1 MLAPLRRAPYSKIVY
16 VRGRLD
22 GAPKID
28 LWHGAAT
35 WDEPDEAKKTL
46 RQVDTKG
53 RQPFHRAR
61 CSIEMRFRVR
71 TRIERGD
78 RGGPFNAAVNSGK
91 FRDDGLRDSEARYD
105 LEKGVAV
112 RE

>member
-1 MLAPLRRAPYSKIVY
+1 MLCRS
-16 VRGRLD
+16 
-22 GAPKID
+22 
-28 LWHGAAT
+28 AT
-35 WDEPDEAKKTL
+35 
-46 RQVDTKG
+46 
-53 RQPFHRAR
+53 
-61 CSIEMRFRVR
+61 RVR